1 MLYSQINSEVDY
13 MKRIIYSTIVGIAIA
28 GCLSVS
34 VYAATNSLVGKK
46 VQSVIAVIVN
56 GQPIKDAIVIDGVTY
71 APLRSFSEA
80 AGYSISFDKGGVN
93 LSNQTEEEIIQT
105 IQDIDKVETLKKNII
120 WWKSQLSGEKEAAE
134 LARKSIEKI
143 DALNAN
149 SSAEAPKVDDAI
161 AKEKLANAEAAIA
174 ELEAK
179 ITAAEAE
186 IAELQAKIDANK

>member
-1 MLYSQINSEVDY
+1 
-13 MKRIIYSTIVGIAIA
+13 MKRVMYSTFVGIVIA

-46 VQSVIAVIVN
+46 VQSVIAVVVN

-80 AGYSISFDKGGVN
+80 AGYSISYDKGGVN
-93 LSNQTEEEIIQT
+93 LSNQTEEELVEQIQADHRLSTLRKSIIMW
-105 IQDIDKVETLKKNII
+105 EA
-120 WWKSQLSGEKEAAE
+120 QLSGEQENAE

-161 AKEKLANAEAAIA
+161 VKEKLAVAEAAIA

-186 IAELQAKIDANK
+186 IAELQAKIDASK